1 MTKGSIPERHIS
13 IMKTWLLLAGLEIR
27 REGRIG
33 GSMVDGRVDGCQLSA
48 TERMVTELAHSSYLY
63 GKSCQGTLNN

>member
-1 MTKGSIPERHIS
+1 M
-13 IMKTWLLLAGLEIR
+13 R
-27 REGRIG
+27 REGLIG

-63 GKSCQGTLNN
+63 DKSCQETLTN

>member
-1 MTKGSIPERHIS
+1 M
-13 IMKTWLLLAGLEIR
+13 R
-27 REGRIG
+27 REGLIG

-63 GKSCQGTLNN
+63 GKSCQETLTN

>member
-1 MTKGSIPERHIS
+1 MTKRSIPERDIG
-13 IMKTWLLLAGLEIR
+13 IMKTWLLLAGLEMR

-63 GKSCQGTLNN
+63 GKSCQGTLTN